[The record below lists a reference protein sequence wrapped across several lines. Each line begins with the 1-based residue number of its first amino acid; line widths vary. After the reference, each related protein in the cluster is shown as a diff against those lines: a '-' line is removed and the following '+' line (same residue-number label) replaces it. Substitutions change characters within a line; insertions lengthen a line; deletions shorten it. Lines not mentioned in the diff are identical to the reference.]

1 MFTKKKVKLENN
13 IPNFQLSFLAKQ
25 LLNENAEVMSAAVNL
40 IAATIKNKEYDDK
53 FLQIS

>member
-1 MFTKKKVKLENN
+1 MFTKKKIKIEKN

-40 IAATIKNKEYDDK
+40 IAATIKNKEYDPK